1 MLREFDARAGWNTGF
16 LSCAQWLHWRTGFD
30 LGACR
35 EKVRVARALAVLPLV
50 SAEMQR
56 GRLSYAKVRAI
67 TRVATPGSEQA
78 LLDLALAGTS
88 AQVERCVRAWRS
100 VDRVEAARQADT
112 RHLSRELSTWVDDD
126 GMVVIRARLTPEA
139 GAVVQR
145 ALQAASDRLFR
156 EASGAEQVQALTDEV
171 TPRQRRAEAL
181 VRLAEAAL
189 AGDLEASAAGDRYQ
203 VVVHIDHTADGGRAV
218 ADEHDGREAPLEAAV
233 IEAERQMV
241 DVSAETSR
249 RMACDASLVTVW
261 HAGDGSSLD
270 VSRKTRAVPAATR
283 RALVARDSGCRFP
296 GCNSRYC
303 DAHHVRHWADGG
315 PTRLDNLVLLC
326 RRHHRLVHEGGFTV
340 SWDVQGTVAFQRA
353 DGTVLPLVPPPLD
366 PDRVELPQDVDE
378 IPIWDGIPLDLAW
391 AIDVLRPQLA
401 TCGPV
406 W

>member
-1 MLREFDARAGWNTGF
+1 MRA
-16 LSCAQWLHWRTGFD
+16 LAPLHPNAPKTRVGDPAWRTSFD

-35 EKVRVARALAVLPLV
+35 EKVRVARALAALPLV

-67 TRVATPGSEQA
+67 TRVATPKSEQG

-88 AQVERCVRAWRS
+88 AQVERCVRAWRR
-100 VDRVEAARQADT
+100 VDRVEAAWQADT
-112 RHLSRELSTWVDDD
+112 CHLSRELSTWVDDD
-126 GMVVIRARLTPEA
+126 GMVVIRARLAPEA
-139 GAVVQR
+139 GTVVQR

-156 EASGAEQVQALTDEV
+156 EAYGAEEVRALTDEE
-171 TPRQRRAEAL
+171 TPRQRRADAL

-189 AGDLEASAAGDRYQ
+189 AGDLEAGASGDRYQ
-203 VVVHIDHTADGGRAV
+203 VVVHLDHTVADGRAIV
-218 ADEHDGREAPLEAAV
+218 DARDRPEAPQETAV
-233 IEAERQMV
+233 VETERQV
-241 DVSAETSR
+241 VNVSAETSR
-249 RMACDASLVTVW
+249 RLACDASLVAMRQ
-261 HAGDGSSLD
+261 AGDGSPLD
-270 VSRKTRAVPAATR
+270 VGRKTRLVPAATR
-283 RALVARDSGCRFP
+283 RALVARDGGCRFP
-296 GCNSRYC
+296 GCTSRYC
-303 DAHHVRHWADGG
+303 DAHHVQHWVNGG

-340 SWDVQGTVAFQRA
+340 SWDAQGTVAFQRA

-391 AIDVLRPQLA
+391 AIDVLRPQPA